1 MAANP
6 LEIKILLV
14 GPNFVYQKT
23 LRHMLHSLG
32 FEDVDQTK
40 DGAYAW
46 EAIKRIRPDIVI
58 SQWNMPEIT
67 GMALLK
73 LIRADDAI
81 CDTPVILCTD
91 EITKPDVVKAGE
103 AGVNAILIEPVEI
116 DNLESKMRIIMEF
129 EMSPGTREAKALM
142 AKGDLYLKEERFES
156 ALREYEKV
164 LEILESAEVY
174 YNIGYIKTAK
184 GEYDEALAAFR
195 KATQINQMFAKAY
208 KAMAEVYLR
217 MGRKDMAEKY
227 LQMAGEI
234 FLEREMHESAESIF
248 NEILKLN
255 PDTINV
261 YNSLGILYRRQNRL
275 EDSIK
280 LYEKAI
286 KINPT
291 DENIHFNMGRAY
303 LELDNPHMAKK
314 CFIKALK
321 INPNFDTAKGMIDAI
336 ESAEKSVT

>member
-14 GPNFVYQKT
+14 GPGFVYQKSM
-23 LRHMLHSLG
+23 RQMLHSLG
-32 FEDVDQTK
+32 FDDVEEMR

-46 EAIKRIRPDIVI
+46 EAIKRIRPGIVI
-58 SQWNMPEIT
+58 SQWHMPEIT

-73 LIRADDAI
+73 LIRADEETSEI
-81 CDTPVILCTD
+81 PVVLCTG
-91 EITKPDVVKAGE
+91 EVTKPDVVKAGE
-103 AGVNAILIEPVEI
+103 AGVNAIIIDPVGIE
-116 DNLESKMRIIMEF
+116 NLEAKLRIILEF
-129 EMSPGTREAKALM
+129 EMSPGTKQARALM
-142 AKGDLYLKEERFES
+142 AKGDLYLREERFEA
-156 ALREYEKV
+156 ALKEYEKV
-164 LEILESAEVY
+164 LDILESAEVY
-174 YNIGYIKTAK
+174 YNIGYIMTAK

-255 PDTINV
+255 PGTINV

-286 KINPT
+286 KISPS
-291 DENIHFNMGRAY
+291 DENIHFNLGRAY
-303 LELDNPHMAKK
+303 LELDNPQMAKK

-321 INPNFDTAKGMIDAI
+321 INPNFDTAKGMIEAI
-336 ESAEKSVT
+336 ESSENSVR